1 LGLHEELQIEGGQHG
16 QDQHQVTSSSPFE
29 VDDGSRVRPHGV
41 GEVDLSDASGLASR
55 LDCLAE
61 DEWLAN
67 GDRRHAAKP
76 TSNTTIPEQLPIL
89 SILPDSSLLAA
100 LDSPPGGDATMV
112 VMNPADDPLMSIGLF
127 SRASLVS
134 IKALRLYHEQ
144 GLLVPAEID
153 ATTGYRSYRVSQL
166 ADAQVIKRL
175 RDLDISLRDVARIV
189 SSRDPEITRAVIAQ
203 HEQAVRLRLAELTR
217 IVDDLQLAVA
227 HPSTHTPVHVRTDP
241 PMHVLSITSTVIDP
255 SHDTFAA
262 FLNGAYGAI
271 WSTIARLG
279 AIPAG
284 PSGALY
290 PAEVG
295 ADTELVVAF
304 MPIAEPLVLDEAAES
319 AGLANLLVPEVTSAV
334 LSHVG
339 AYADL
344 GIAYRQ
350 LGAWVVRHARSA
362 ETQVRELYVVSVD
375 ETGVLLPDDQLRTE
389 IVWPLLPPYPFTSQE
404 S

>member
-1 LGLHEELQIEGGQHG
+1 
-16 QDQHQVTSSSPFE
+16 
-29 VDDGSRVRPHGV
+29 
-41 GEVDLSDASGLASR
+41 
-55 LDCLAE
+55 
-61 DEWLAN
+61 
-67 GDRRHAAKP
+67 
-76 TSNTTIPEQLPIL
+76 
-89 SILPDSSLLAA
+89 
-100 LDSPPGGDATMV
+100 
-112 VMNPADDPLMSIGLF
+112 MNADNDPLMSIGLF

-189 SSRDPEITRAVIAQ
+189 SSRDPEITRSVIAE
-203 HEQAVRLRLAELTR
+203 HEQAVRLRLADLTR
-217 IVDDLQLAVA
+217 IIDDLQLAVA

-241 PMHVLSITSTVIDP
+241 PMPVLSLTSTVSNP

-262 FLNGAYGAI
+262 FLDHAYGAI
-271 WSTIARLG
+271 WSAIERLD
-279 AIPAG
+279 AAPTG

-290 PAEVG
+290 PADVG
-295 ADTELVVAF
+295 ADTELVVAY
-304 MPIAEPLVLDEAAES
+304 MPIAEPLVLDDAAET
-319 AGLANLLVPEVTSAV
+319 AGLANLLLPEVTSAV

-350 LGAWVVRHARSA
+350 LGAWVARHATPA
-362 ETQVRELYVVSVD
+362 HTQVREIYVVSVD
-375 ETGVLLPDDQLRTE
+375 ETGVLLPNDQLRTE
-389 IVWPLLPPYPFTSQE
+389 IVWPLLSPYPFTPQE
-404 S
+404 P

>member
-1 LGLHEELQIEGGQHG
+1 
-16 QDQHQVTSSSPFE
+16 
-29 VDDGSRVRPHGV
+29 
-41 GEVDLSDASGLASR
+41 
-55 LDCLAE
+55 
-61 DEWLAN
+61 
-67 GDRRHAAKP
+67 
-76 TSNTTIPEQLPIL
+76 
-89 SILPDSSLLAA
+89 
-100 LDSPPGGDATMV
+100 MV
-112 VMNPADDPLMSIGLF
+112 VMNADDDPLMSIGLF

-144 GLLVPAEID
+144 GLLVPAEVD
-153 ATTGYRSYRVSQL
+153 AATGYRSYRVSQL

-189 SSRDPEITRAVIAQ
+189 TSRDPEITRSVIAQ
-203 HEQAVRLRLAELTR
+203 HEQVVRMRLEELTR

-241 PMHVLSITSTVIDP
+241 AMHVLSITSTVINP
-255 SHDTFAA
+255 SHDTFAE
-262 FLNGAYGAI
+262 FLNGAYGLI
-271 WSTIARLG
+271 WSTIERLG
-279 AIPAG
+279 AVPTG

-290 PAEVG
+290 PATVG
-295 ADTELVVAF
+295 ADVEEVTAY
-304 MPIAEPLVLDEAAES
+304 MPIAEPIVLDNSAEA
-319 AGLANLLVPEVTSAV
+319 AGLANLLVPQVTSAV
-334 LSHVG
+334 LSHAG

-350 LGAWVVRHARSA
+350 LGAWVARNAVSA
-362 ETQVRELYVVSVD
+362 ETQVREIYVISAD